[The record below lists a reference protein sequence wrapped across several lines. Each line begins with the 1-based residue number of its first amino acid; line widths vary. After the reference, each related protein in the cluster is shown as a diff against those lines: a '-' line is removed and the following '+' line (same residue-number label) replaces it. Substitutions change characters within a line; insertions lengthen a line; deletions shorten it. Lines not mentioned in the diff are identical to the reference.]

1 LAHPKIA
8 GFLKYARSYAGA
20 YLLRRGVFMP
30 WELPDLMDRKFIREG
45 LRRLDPIKHIASIL
59 KPEPRTAWGKVAA
72 LEASLYLRN
81 QLLRDTDW
89 ASMAHSLE
97 VRVPFVDATLLQAV
111 ATDFAALPPAA
122 GKRLLAAAPS
132 TAVPDRIVTR
142 AKTGFSTP
150 IERWLKDDERI
161 RGWQEVPRLRPRN
174 CPWARRWAYQVARP

>member
-1 LAHPKIA
+1 
-8 GFLKYARSYAGA
+8 
-20 YLLRRGVFMP
+20 
-30 WELPDLMDRKFIREG
+30 
-45 LRRLDPIKHIASIL
+45 
-59 KPEPRTAWGKVAA
+59 TAWGKVAA

-97 VRVPFVDATLLQAV
+97 VRVPFVDASLLQAV
-111 ATDFAALPPAA
+111 ATYFAALPSRA

-132 TAVPDRIVTR
+132 AAVPDQIAMR

-161 RGWQEVPRLRPRN
+161 RGWQ
-174 CPWARRWAYQVARP
+174 Q